1 MWDDVKKRKKRR
13 GRRLQNIDVDEISLV
28 DFAATRHKFKIIKNQ
43 GGVKQME
50 LKDFLIEFL
59 EDEDAEEFQ
68 KAENE
73 GKLKEK
79 LQEALK
85 EIKVFQ
91 DDLPDSLRKAIGVL
105 AQWAYKGYGYPAA
118 GKKPVKK
125 KDDPFYWKSFDTGNG
140 KEEIEKIKKRRS
152 GGGDKFPSITA
163 QLFGTGEP
171 GEED

>member
-1 MWDDVKKRKKRR
+1 MATRHLRD
-13 GRRLQNIDVDEISLV
+13 IDIEEISLV
-28 DFAATRHKFKIIKNQ
+28 SKAATGKKFYIVKNQ
-43 GGVKQME
+43 GGAKQME

-59 EDEDAEEFQ
+59 EDEDVEDFQ

-105 AQWAYKGYGYPAA
+105 ALWAYKGYGYPAA
-118 GKKPVKK
+118 GKKPVK

-152 GGGDKFPSITA
+152 GGGDKFPSIT
-163 QLFGTGEP
+163 QRLFGDP
-171 GEED
+171 EDDED